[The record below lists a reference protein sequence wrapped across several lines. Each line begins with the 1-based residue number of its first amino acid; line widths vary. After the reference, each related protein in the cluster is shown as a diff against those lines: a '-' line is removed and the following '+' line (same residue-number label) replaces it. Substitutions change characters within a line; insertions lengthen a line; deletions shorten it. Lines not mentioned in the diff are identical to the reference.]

1 MEQSSLNTEWS
12 DWNIYSQLSERESKR
27 EDDVKNATIDKCDRE
42 EVKNIDN
49 NINNNNNNINDDDDG
64 GGKNKKTLDEQLN

>member
-1 MEQSSLNTEWS
+1 M
-12 DWNIYSQLSERESKR
+12 
-27 EDDVKNATIDKCDRE
+27 KNATIDKCDRE